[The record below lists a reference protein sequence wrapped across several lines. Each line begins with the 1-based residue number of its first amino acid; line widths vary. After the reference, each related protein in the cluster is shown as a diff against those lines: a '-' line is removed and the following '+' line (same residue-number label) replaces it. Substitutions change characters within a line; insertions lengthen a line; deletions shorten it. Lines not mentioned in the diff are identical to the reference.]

1 MCLAVAGLAAA
12 GFTGCGGD
20 PAPVSTAE
28 VSPGTTVSPPRYLAL
43 VREAVASARAA
54 AIRLDALP
62 DRPTP
67 QQARSAAPGLVAAAA
82 RSEAAARQISAA
94 RLDDQRL
101 EEQRRAMGPLYV
113 AFASDLARAA
123 RAAQAGDV
131 ATLREGVSAAAV
143 QAGRIH
149 EASAAE
155 GTAS

>member
-1 MCLAVAGLAAA
+1 MAGLASAVLA
-12 GFTGCGGD
+12 GCGGD
-20 PAPVSTAE
+20 PDPVPTVE

-67 QQARSAAPGLVAAAA
+67 QQARSAAPGLAAAAA

-101 EEQRRAMGPLYV
+101 EEQRREIGPLYV
-113 AFASDLARAA
+113 AFASELARAA
-123 RAAQAGDV
+123 RAAEAGDV
-131 ATLREGVSAAAV
+131 QAMREGVSAAAV
-143 QAGRIH
+143 QAGRIN
-149 EASAAE
+149 EASAA
-155 GTAS
+155 GGSAS